1 MTGMTIKQAHADDL
15 PAIMSLLEMGR
26 QTMRRNS
33 NTFQWNGYPTE
44 NQILAD
50 IADGNSYL
58 ICHNNTPVATF
69 AMIIGEEPTY
79 QRIYNGKW
87 LNDTLPYA
95 TIHRLAG
102 TPQYRGLGKM
112 CFDWV
117 WQNIHNIRI
126 DTHRRNA
133 ILRHLAETNGF
144 SYCGIIHL
152 ANGDERMAFQKVES

>member
-1 MTGMTIKQAHADDL
+1 MTIKQAYADDL

-26 QTMRRNS
+26 QTMRRNG